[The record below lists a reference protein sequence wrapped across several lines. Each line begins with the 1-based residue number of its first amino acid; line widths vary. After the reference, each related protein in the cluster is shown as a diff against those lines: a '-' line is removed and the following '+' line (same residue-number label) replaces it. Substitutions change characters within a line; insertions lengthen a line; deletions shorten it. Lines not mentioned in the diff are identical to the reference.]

1 MFKVWLKHSQDAY
14 VFFVFFYYNLSI
26 KGEKY
31 RLDLTKLLIS
41 WSDCFLSQSKY
52 LDQLSYRKTKQN
64 KNKCKKSFAGV
75 TEKYI
80 KIEEYLNMYDGKLF
94 DRNQCS
100 ECSVILLKTGFVT
113 CWKFYFW
120 TCTKLGILFEQGKPT
135 RHLIY
140 YAY

>member
-1 MFKVWLKHSQDAY
+1 M
-14 VFFVFFYYNLSI
+14 
-26 KGEKY
+26 
-31 RLDLTKLLIS
+31 S

-94 DRNQCS
+94 ERN
-100 ECSVILLKTGFVT
+100 
-113 CWKFYFW
+113 
-120 TCTKLGILFEQGKPT
+120 
-135 RHLIY
+135 
-140 YAY
+140 